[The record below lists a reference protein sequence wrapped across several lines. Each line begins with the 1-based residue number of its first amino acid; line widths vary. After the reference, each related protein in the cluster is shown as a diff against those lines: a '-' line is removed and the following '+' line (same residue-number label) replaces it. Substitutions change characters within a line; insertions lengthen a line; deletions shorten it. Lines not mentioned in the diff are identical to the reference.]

1 MATKIQ
7 MRTCIFLGYNLTNEI
22 ERLTEPQA
30 AMMRNWDNSK
40 EELQLAFDHYSG
52 DFLYAGKELVGID
65 SEEEIN
71 SPLPAAS
78 TITNEMDNIQKLF
91 AEKLPQ
97 WNSYAEA
104 KPQLYFLNYVTEVIQ

>member
-1 MATKIQ
+1 MPQKIK
-7 MRTCIFLGYNLTNEI
+7 MRTCVFLGYNLTNELQS
-22 ERLTEPQA
+22 LTEPQA
-30 AMMRNWDNSK
+30 ATIRNWSEF

-52 DFLYAGKELVGID
+52 DFLYAGKELVGVD
-65 SEEEIN
+65 SDAEANME
-71 SPLPAAS
+71 LPAAS
-78 TITNEMDNIQKLF
+78 TITNEIENIQKLF